1 MKVLCPLFLSLF
13 ALNLTAQTI
22 ILQPDGATGKDARIF
37 NLDALANYG
46 NDPDFIASQWDY
58 SGEPGTMRS
67 LIQFD
72 LSSLPKGAEVS
83 DARLSLYYNHES
95 ETPGQSGNNAA
106 YIRRLIEPWEESTVA
121 WNGQPFYTT
130 TNEVLLPAS
139 TFPDQDYTGIDVT
152 NIVRDMLMFPN
163 TSHGFMFML
172 QMEQGLNS
180 MKFYSSDAAN
190 EFERPKLEITLGTVR
205 TNDLMKKEIKANPN
219 PFVESFNIE
228 NLTGTYYITIT
239 DITGQYVY
247 RSKIEANQETLYVHG
262 LNDLLPGI
270 YFVTAMNEEESYFS
284 RIVKGS
290 R

>member
-1 MKVLCPLFLSLF
+1 MKVLFPLFLSVIAF
-13 ALNLTAQTI
+13 NLSGQTI
-22 ILQPDGATGKDARIF
+22 ILQPDAATGKDARIF

-46 NDPDFIASQWDY
+46 SDPDFIASQWEY

-72 LSSLPKGAEVS
+72 LSSLPKGAEVA

-95 ETPGQSGNNAA
+95 ETPGQVGNNAA

-139 TFPDQDYTGIDVT
+139 AFPDQDYVGIDVT
-152 NIVRDMLMFPN
+152 NLVRDMLMYPN

-172 QMEQGLNS
+172 QTEQGLNS

-190 EFERPKLEITLGTVR
+190 EFERPKLEITLGAVG
-205 TNDLMKKEIKANPN
+205 TNDLIRKEIKTNPN
-219 PFVESFNIE
+219 PFVESFTIE
-228 NLTGTYYITIT
+228 NLPGTFDITIT
-239 DITGQYVY
+239 DITGHRVY
-247 RSKIEANQETLYVHG
+247 RSKAASDQDILEING
-262 LNDLLPGI
+262 LNDLLPGVYFITATNETEI
-270 YFVTAMNEEESYFS
+270 YFSKT
-284 RIVKGS
+284 IKK
-290 R
+290 